1 MAPRLSALPSYMTQ
15 PPASGIGV
23 VVGLAAEAR
32 LARPLGLSVAI
43 GGGTDAGAE
52 AAAARLI
59 RGGATGLISFG
70 LAGGLDPALRPGAI
84 VVPRAII
91 TDGRTIAT
99 DLALSAAL
107 GGPTPHMVL
116 GADTIAADAETK
128 RRLRAETGAEAIDLE
143 SGAVARMADA
153 HGLPCAAIRVVCD
166 PAERTLPPAALA
178 ALNASGATLSTSS
191 YESETAGGNRTV
203 TAGRAVSAVPE
214 PKTFSFVGGLLALT
228 LLTPKLR
235 KRLSRS

>member
-178 ALNASGATLSTSS
+178 ALNASGAIGL
-191 YESETAGGNRTV
+191 
-203 TAGRAVSAVPE
+203 GRVLASVAARPAQL
-214 PKTFSFVGGLLALT
+214 PALLALAADAARARRALAAYVT
-228 LLTPKLR
+228 TR
-235 KRLSRS
+235 KFARGLIASR